1 MKRILLLMTIVHFNL
16 NAQSPFTAGTFFG
29 STLPISY
36 SLTGSPPSPAIVDQ
50 IITVIAVDST
60 CVLFKSSDSNLD
72 STFELHPGQV
82 RKLKFCSTLPYFS
95 TPQTYRG
102 FTIHSSGRVNVFSSI
117 SELVTTDSCSN
128 HLLEMFADVGGV
140 SHVPGGHFKNVFI
153 APPPSSEGVAGSVIW
168 VVTIKSHF
176 DSNNITIKPHSNVMV
191 NANLLIPFWLANGSY
206 DTLLNKDQCF
216 QFELDNNRASID
228 STRPRPN
235 GSILSSAN
243 NLSFDVVISQ
253 IKGLH
258 YNCPPTNYLQHPVYL
273 NFLTGRF
280 FTPQL
285 SIESADTLF
294 HLPRYS
300 SGCREEL
307 YDFTSLYD
315 GNRIFVNGVL
325 TRILDSNEIFRYRLS
340 SPSVVKSDFGLLG
353 GVRVVYDSA
362 ITNTHLG
369 GWSAVAQS
377 DRFAVKRSQFS
388 TLRNWDTTMRH
399 FAMVNIPT
407 SDTSTFRHNGLKSN
421 APFSTYPSDNKWGY
435 YKIELDTGVHV
446 LSSTKGFYGMYYNFR
461 QAPNAPA
468 DTLNF
473 NFVRSKEVGN
483 YNQCFPL
490 PESIPSQKTEL
501 AFSVRSQGQQL
512 LIRPADTLTLCMTS
526 VLQIQTGTQWGNQW
540 SASFGDGT
548 DTLVSTYGVPHLFSH
563 NYAQTGV
570 YTVNLEQGHFC
581 DSIQTTFYVKVI
593 EAAQADFRID
603 TTWECNYIELQ
614 LTSTANTATE
624 WFWNVN
630 GQQSAQPIMRVRLPY
645 RDTTISILHRTLL
658 GNCMDS
664 TLRTL
669 TFAMS
674 SDTLNGLGNLV
685 TPNSDGINDKLCLP
699 DELRSSSDPCFRWQI
714 FNRWGTSV
722 FQTDQPK
729 DCWEPERTASSG
741 VYYSIINVLGK
752 VYRNTFTLTR

>member
-1 MKRILLLMTIVHFNL
+1 MKYIILLLVVVNSSLF
-16 NAQSPFTAGTFFG
+16 AQNSFTSGTFFG
-29 STLPISY
+29 STLPISF
-36 SLTGSPPSPAIVDQ
+36 SLPGSIPSPDSVDQ
-50 IITVIAVDST
+50 IITIVAVDSA
-60 CVLFKSSDSNLD
+60 CVNFKSNDINNEV
-72 STFELHPGQV
+72 TFELAPGQLK
-82 RKLKFCSTLPYFS
+82 RLKFYLSLPYFS
-95 TPQTYRG
+95 SPQTFRG
-102 FTIHSSGRVNVFSSI
+102 FTISSTGKVNVFSSI
-117 SELVTTDSCSN
+117 SELITTDSCSN
-128 HLLEMFADVGGV
+128 HPYKMFADAGGIT
-140 SHVPGGHFKNVFI
+140 HIPGGHVTNVFF
-153 APPPSSEGVAGSVIW
+153 APPPSSEDVGGNTPWKI
-168 VVTIKSHF
+168 TIKSHF
-176 DSNNITIKPHSNVMV
+176 NNNHITIKPNSNVLV
-191 NANLLIPFWLANGSY
+191 DANLLIPFWPLNGSY
-206 DTLLNKDQCF
+206 DTILNKDQCF
-216 QFELDNNRASID
+216 QFILDNARSTLD

-235 GSILSSAN
+235 GSIFSSAN
-243 NLSFDVVISQ
+243 NLPFDVVISQ
-253 IKGLH
+253 VKGVHSSCLS
-258 YNCPPTNYLQHPVYL
+258 NKYLQHPVYL
-273 NFLTGRF
+273 HLLTRRF

-294 HLPRYS
+294 HLPRYL

-315 GNRIFVNGVL
+315 GNRIYVNGVL

-526 VLQIQTGTQWGNQW
+526 ALQIQTGTQWGNQW

-570 YTVNLEQGHFC
+570 YTVNLGQGHFC

-614 LTSTANTATE
+614 FTSTANTATE

-658 GNCMDS
+658 GNCIDS
-664 TLRTL
+664 TFRTL
-669 TFAMS
+669 SFTMS
-674 SDTLNGLGNLV
+674 SDTLKGLGNLV

-729 DCWEPERTASSG
+729 DCWEPERTTSSG

-752 VYRNTFTLTR
+752 VYRNSFTLTR